1 MYRYKGIIFN
11 DPKSLVDHICNEE
24 GVKSSF
30 KYIYHKYGRSYLK
43 RFKIE
48 PPKRRVIEYPC
59 DDFKKYKHR
68 NVKFH
73 YKCKNC
79 GVDVY
84 TTWFL
89 IDHFKDNLCKYCRKH
104 PSTN

>member
-59 DDFKKYKHR
+59 DNFQKYKHR

-79 GVDVY
+79 GIDVY